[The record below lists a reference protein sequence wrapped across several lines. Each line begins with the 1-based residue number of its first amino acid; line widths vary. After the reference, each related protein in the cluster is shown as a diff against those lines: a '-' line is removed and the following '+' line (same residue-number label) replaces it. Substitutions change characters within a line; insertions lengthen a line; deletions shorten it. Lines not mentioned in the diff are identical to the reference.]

1 MENGE
6 RIDEIIYPILKDVWG
21 YSDFR
26 PMQREIIHQIMLN
39 RDLLAILPTG
49 GGKSICFQVPALAK
63 RGICIVVSPL
73 IALIKDQVQNLKK
86 LNIKALSVHSGMSY
100 REVDIALDN
109 AIYGNYK
116 FLYLSP
122 ERLNTQLFRARVS
135 RMDVSM
141 IVVDEAHCISQWGY
155 DFRPDYLTISQI
167 KSEVARNRRDVDSE
181 FIPHDVPIIALTATA
196 TEKVADDICDRLSF
210 ASKNII
216 RSGFDRPNLS
226 YLVKQTENKLGN
238 LLALCNKINGS
249 AIIYAGQ
256 RKKCE
261 EFASFLQS
269 QGVDAQPYHAGM
281 SKEEREAKQSAWK
294 SNKLRIIVSTNAFGM
309 GIDKPDVR
317 FVCHTS
323 LPDSIESYFQEA
335 GRAGRDGKAAISLVL
350 FSKSDIARLRQI
362 HSNSFPKLEYIADV
376 YQKVFQYL
384 EIPYEYGEGYNIKFS
399 LEDCAKSMKLNLSM
413 LYYSM
418 KYIESLGYWTLSDE
432 ITIPTRLFFNV
443 SRDSLYN
450 YNFSEEIEDFMVSLM
465 RLYPGIFSDY
475 IAIDEGYIA
484 RSGRFTKDQ
493 IDSMIR
499 FLSREH
505 IIKYIPK
512 ITSPMLFLNSERL
525 VPENLNLKSDIYQM
539 RKEMACQRLEAIIK
553 YATMTEGDRKRYLLD
568 YFGVNF

>member
-1 MENGE
+1 
-6 RIDEIIYPILKDVWG
+6 
-21 YSDFR
+21 
-26 PMQREIIHQIMLN
+26 MLD

-63 RGICIVVSPL
+63 PGICIVVSPL
-73 IALIKDQVQNLKK
+73 IALIKDQVQTLKR

-122 ERLNTQLFRARVS
+122 ERLSTQLFKARVS

-155 DFRPDYLTISQI
+155 DFRPDYLTISDI
-167 KSEVARNRRDVDSE
+167 KGEVGKNRADVDSE
-181 FIPHDVPIIALTATA
+181 FVPHKVPVIALTATA
-196 TEKVADDICDRLSF
+196 TEKVADDICDKLSF
-210 ASKNII
+210 SAKNII

-226 YLVKQTENKLGN
+226 YLVKQSENKLGN

-261 EFASFLQS
+261 EIASFLQS

-294 SNKLRIIVSTNAFGM
+294 SDKLRIMVSTNAFGM

-323 LPDSIESYFQEA
+323 LPDSIEAYFQEA
-335 GRAGRDGKAAISLVL
+335 GRAGRDGKPAISLVL
-350 FSKSDIARLRQI
+350 FSKSDIARLKQI
-362 HSNSFPKLEYIADV
+362 HSNSFPKLDYIADV

-384 EIPYEYGEGYNIKFS
+384 DIPYEYGEGYNIKFS
-399 LEDCAKSMKLNLSM
+399 LEDCAKSMKVNLSM

-432 ITIPTRLFFNV
+432 VTIPTRLFFSV
-443 SRDSLYN
+443 GRDALYN
-450 YNFSEEIEDFMVSLM
+450 YNFNEDVDDFMVTLM

-475 IAIDEGYIA
+475 VAIDEGYIA
-484 RSGRFTKDQ
+484 RTGRFTKDQ
-493 IDSMIR
+493 IDSIVR
-499 FLSREH
+499 FLGHEH
-505 IIKYIPK
+505 VIKYIPK
-512 ITSPMLFLNSERL
+512 ITSPMLFLNKERL
-525 VPENLNLKSDIYQM
+525 VPENLNLKPEIYSM
-539 RKEMACQRLEAIIK
+539 RKEMAYQRLEAIIN
-553 YATMTEGDRKRYLLD
+553 YATMQEGDRKKYLLD
-568 YFGVNF
+568 YFGVSN